1 MEKVKG
7 QSKHINKTL
16 RHRPQCGDA
25 RGREAGE
32 AGRGKGVKGDG
43 GRLGLGWWTHRWG
56 RNQEASCVRNRMKRV
71 LLGARLLSLRVSGTQ
86 RAQPPACN
94 TLPAAA
100 CEMTENALRLGGL
113 LWTEPVSWPL

>member
-25 RGREAGE
+25 RGGG
-32 AGRGKGVKGDG
+32 AGREGEGGKGDG
-43 GRLGLGWWTHRWG
+43 GRPGLGWWTHRWG
-56 RNQEASCVRNRMKRV
+56 RNQEASCVRNRMKCV
-71 LLGARLLSLRVSGTQ
+71 LLGARLLSLRASGTQ

-94 TLPAAA
+94 T
-100 CEMTENALRLGGL
+100 G
-113 LWTEPVSWPL
+113 